1 MNGPRAFGFGLLLA
15 LALAAFF
22 MPDASAQLSGGD
34 GSGSTAGGPGN
45 GGVGGPNG
53 GGMGGGGMG
62 GGRRGGQSARNHDL
76 LPDQSASPRATDPE
90 GRDAIE
96 LYSRLCVSTRGN
108 REQATGIIGDADS
121 AIEKLTEGQLRGLEG
136 GKPGGVG
143 WIIRM
148 PLGDRIIIEFTGDGT
163 CIVRAPRTVPS
174 QIEAA
179 FQDLL
184 NQYSASSQFDV
195 RRGGETT
202 KAFDQPGKPETNDAG
217 AKDERHAA
225 AGKLKVHFIFYTM
238 HLPDTGRTAE
248 LGIATTD
255 SREAQI
261 QATMTYLIRPE
272 NAGAAAGGSG
282 R

>member
-1 MNGPRAFGFGLLLA
+1 MGFGLLLA

-22 MPDASAQLSGGD
+22 MPEASAQVGGGGND
-34 GSGSTAGGPGN
+34 GSGSTAGGPGS
-45 GGVGGPNG
+45 GGL
-53 GGMGGGGMG
+53 GGGGLGGGGLGGGQG
-62 GGRRGGQSARNHDL
+62 GGRRGQNARNRDL
-76 LPDQSASPRATDPE
+76 LPDQSATPRTSDVE

-108 REQATGIIGDADS
+108 REQATGIIGDGDS

-143 WIIRM
+143 WLVRM

-174 QIEAA
+174 EIEAG
-179 FQDLL
+179 FQELL
-184 NQYSASSQFDV
+184 NQYSASGQFDV
-195 RRGGETT
+195 HRGGETT
-202 KAFDQPGKPETNDAG
+202 KTFDQPGKPEANG
-217 AKDERHAA
+217 GEAKDERHAA

-238 HLPDTGRTAE
+238 HLPDTGHTAE

-261 QATMTYLIRPE
+261 QATLTYATRPE
-272 NAGAAAGGSG
+272 NAGAAAGASG
-282 R
+282 RR